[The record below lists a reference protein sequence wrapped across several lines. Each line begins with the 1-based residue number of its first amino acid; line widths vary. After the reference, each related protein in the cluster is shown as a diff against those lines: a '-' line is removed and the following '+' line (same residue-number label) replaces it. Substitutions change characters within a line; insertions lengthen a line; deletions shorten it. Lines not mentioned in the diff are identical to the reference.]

1 MASANYY
8 REEARRC
15 RVRAARDPDSGSKT
29 RWLQLASEYELL
41 ADDLEVTRPSRP
53 IIDQLMQLQASQQHQ
68 GTERRREPRRRAP
81 EPDTA

>member
-1 MASANYY
+1 MASGGYY

-15 RVRAARDPDSGSKT
+15 RVRASREPDSTSSR

-41 ADDLEVTRPSRP
+41 ADDLGTTKPSRP
-53 IIDQLMQLQASQQHQ
+53 LIDQLVQLQAHQQHQ
-68 GTERRREPRRRAP
+68 NKEGSRGQRHKP